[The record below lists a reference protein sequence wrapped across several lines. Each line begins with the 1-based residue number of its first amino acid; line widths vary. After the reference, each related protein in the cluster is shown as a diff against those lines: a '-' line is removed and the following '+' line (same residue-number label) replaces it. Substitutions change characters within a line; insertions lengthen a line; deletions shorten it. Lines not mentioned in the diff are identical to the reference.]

1 MEASQPVQA
10 KLTELNIP
18 FEIVNHPPAM
28 TTAEADS
35 YIKGISGVRT
45 KSMFLTNRRKSA
57 YYLLIMDDQKHLDM
71 HKFAEIVDEKRLHL
85 ASSASLMEKMKL
97 APGIVSPFGLL
108 NNVERD
114 VQVYFDKDIVDE
126 QRMSFHPNTN
136 EQTIFL
142 ATTDLFKFIEAVG
155 FEYRVVEL

>member
-18 FEIVNHPPAM
+18 FEIVNHPPAT

-71 HKFAEIVDEKRLHL
+71 HKFAEIVGEKRLHL
-85 ASSASLMEKMKL
+85 ASSASLIKKMKL

-108 NNVERD
+108 NNAERD

-155 FEYRVVEL
+155 FGYRVVEL

>member
-18 FEIVNHPPAM
+18 FEIVNHPPAT

-35 YIKGISGVRT
+35 YIKEISGVRT

-71 HKFAEIVDEKRLHL
+71 HKFAEIVGEKRLP
-85 ASSASLMEKMKL
+85 K
-97 APGIVSPFGLL
+97 
-108 NNVERD
+108 
-114 VQVYFDKDIVDE
+114 
-126 QRMSFHPNTN
+126 
-136 EQTIFL
+136 
-142 ATTDLFKFIEAVG
+142 
-155 FEYRVVEL
+155 

>member
-18 FEIVNHPPAM
+18 FEIVNHPPAT

-85 ASSASLMEKMKL
+85 ASSASLIKKMKL

-108 NNVERD
+108 NNAERD

-155 FEYRVVEL
+155 FGYRVVEL

>member
-18 FEIVNHPPAM
+18 FEIVNHPPAT

-71 HKFAEIVDEKRLHL
+71 HKFEEIVGEKRLHL
-85 ASSASLMEKMKL
+85 ASSASLIKKMKL

-108 NNVERD
+108 NNAERD

-155 FEYRVVEL
+155 FKYQVVEL

>member
-18 FEIVNHPPAM
+18 FEIVNHPPAT

-35 YIKGISGVRT
+35 YIKRISGVRT

-71 HKFAEIVDEKRLHL
+71 HKFEEIVGEKRLHL
-85 ASSASLMEKMKL
+85 ASSASLIKKMKL

-108 NNVERD
+108 NNAERD

-155 FEYRVVEL
+155 FGYRVVEL

>member
-18 FEIVNHPPAM
+18 FEIVNHPPAT

-71 HKFAEIVDEKRLHL
+71 HKFEEIVDEKRLHL
-85 ASSASLMEKMKL
+85 ASSASLIKKMKL

-108 NNVERD
+108 NNAERD

-155 FEYRVVEL
+155 FKYQVVEL